1 MRRDSRIGMAIGG
14 VLVAVLLVYAVVVPK
29 NNKKKVTL
37 DTSGIQ
43 AQPTSDSDTTTAAG
57 GGSVSQ
63 ANATTANPP
72 APAADPNTAKPSG
85 SDKPET
91 KIYPDREGDTAPAT
105 GNSASG
111 TKWAELLAA
120 DHVDGATHDTSLDT
134 GSGDTSSRGNGTTL
148 IDPPLEPTHSS
159 PTTRPGSST
168 STLTASTHRVASGET
183 FSSIAQAYYGDAKY
197 AGKIA
202 KANPNIDARRLRP
215 GMTIHLPGKGDAVE
229 AASSEPGAASH
240 AKHGLVKVV
249 ADNSKE
255 YVVRSGDNLYKIS
268 MRLYGRGD
276 KADSIYQ
283 LNKEQMGNDAG
294 RLKVGM
300 VLKLPQAP
308 TSSASARE

>member
-37 DTSGIQ
+37 DTTGIQ
-43 AQPTSDSDTTTAAG
+43 AQATSDSDISAAG

-63 ANATTANPP
+63 PNISTANLPTP
-72 APAADPNTAKPSG
+72 ASDPGATKTSKTE
-85 SDKPET
+85 KPESH
-91 KIYPDREGDTAPAT
+91 IYPDREGDSAPAS
-105 GNSASG
+105 GNNASG

-120 DHVDGATHDTSLDT
+120 DHVDGFTP
-134 GSGDTSSRGNGTTL
+134 SGDTAKRETTDEVSSNTDTALKPNVINVAKPNTSATTQ
-148 IDPPLEPTHSS
+148 PSS
-159 PTTRPGSST
+159 NLS
-168 STLTASTHRVASGET
+168 ASTHRVAAGET
-183 FSSIAQAYYGDAKY
+183 FSSIAQAYYGDSKY

-202 KANPNIDARRLRP
+202 KANPNVDARRLRP

-229 AASSEPGAASH
+229 TASTDSGATTH

-249 ADNSKE
+249 ADSTKE

-283 LNKEQMGNDAG
+283 LNKEQMGSDAG

-300 VLKLPQAP
+300 VLKLPQPP

>member
-1 MRRDSRIGMAIGG
+1 MAIGG

-37 DTSGIQ
+37 DTTGIQ
-43 AQPTSDSDTTTAAG
+43 AQPTSDGDTSAVG
-57 GGSVSQ
+57 GGSVSPT
-63 ANATTANPP
+63 NTTTANP
-72 APAADPNTAKPSG
+72 APAVDPGAAKPNG
-85 SDKPET
+85 NDKPET
-91 KIYPDREGDTAPAT
+91 KIYPDREGDNAPAT
-105 GNSASG
+105 GNNASG

-120 DHVDGATHDTSLDT
+120 DHIDGVSPT
-134 GSGDTSSRGNGTTL
+134 SGDTEKHELANGGTVNV
-148 IDPPLEPTHSS
+148 DPPLDTPRSS

-168 STLTASTHRVASGET
+168 STLTASTHKVASGET

-229 AASSEPGAASH
+229 AASTESGSSSH

-249 ADNSKE
+249 ADNTKE

>member
-14 VLVAVLLVYAVVVPK
+14 VLVAVLLAYAVVVPK

-37 DTSGIQ
+37 DTTGIQ
-43 AQPTSDSDTTTAAG
+43 AQPTSDSDTTSAAG

-63 ANATTANPP
+63 PNTSTANPP
-72 APAADPNTAKPSG
+72 APAADPAAAKPIG
-85 SDKPET
+85 SDKSET
-91 KIYPDREGDTAPAT
+91 RIYPDREGDSAPAA
-105 GNSASG
+105 GNNASG

-120 DHVDGATHDTSLDT
+120 DHVDGATHDTSIDA
-134 GSGDTSSRGNGTTL
+134 GSRDTSNRGNGTTFV
-148 IDPPLEPTHSS
+148 DPPLDTPRSS
-159 PTTRPGSST
+159 PTTRPGT
-168 STLTASTHRVASGET
+168 STLTASSHRVASGET

-197 AGKIA
+197 AGRIA
-202 KANPNIDARRLRP
+202 RANPNIDPRRIRP
-215 GMTIHLPGKGDAVE
+215 GMTIRLPGKSDAVE
-229 AASSEPGAASH
+229 SASSDSTSSSH
-240 AKHGLVKVV
+240 ARHGLVKVI
-249 ADNSKE
+249 ADNTKE

>member
-37 DTSGIQ
+37 DTTGIQ
-43 AQPTSDSDTTTAAG
+43 AQATSDSDTSAAG

-63 ANATTANPP
+63 VNTSTANLPTP
-72 APAADPNTAKPSG
+72 ASDPGATKTSKTE
-85 SDKPET
+85 KPESH
-91 KIYPDREGDTAPAT
+91 IYPDREGDSAPAS
-105 GNSASG
+105 GNNASG

-120 DHVDGATHDTSLDT
+120 DHVDGVTPPVDSAKREAPTDEVSSNTIKPNAINVAKPNNSATTQP
-134 GSGDTSSRGNGTTL
+134 SSNL
-148 IDPPLEPTHSS
+148 A
-159 PTTRPGSST
+159 
-168 STLTASTHRVASGET
+168 ASTHRVAAGET
-183 FSSIAQAYYGDAKY
+183 FSSIAQAYYGDSKY

-202 KANPNIDARRLRP
+202 KANPNVDARRLRP

-229 AASSEPGAASH
+229 TASTDSGASTH

-249 ADNSKE
+249 ADNTKE

-300 VLKLPQAP
+300 VLKLPQPP

>member
-72 APAADPNTAKPSG
+72 TSTGDPGAAKPSG
-85 SDKPET
+85 DKPET
-91 KIYPDREGDTAPAT
+91 KIYPDREGDSAPAT
-105 GNSASG
+105 GNNASG

-134 GSGDTSSRGNGTTL
+134 GSRDTSSRGNGTTL

-168 STLTASTHRVASGET
+168 STLTASTHKVASGET

-215 GMTIHLPGKGDAVE
+215 GMTIRLPGKGDAVE
-229 AASSEPGAASH
+229 AASSESGSASH

>member
-29 NNKKKVTL
+29 NSKKKVTL
-37 DTSGIQ
+37 DTTGIQ
-43 AQPTSDSDTTTAAG
+43 AQNTSDSDTSTAAG

-63 ANATTANPP
+63 ANTSTANPP
-72 APAADPNTAKPSG
+72 AQAADSNAGKTGG

-91 KIYPDREGDTAPAT
+91 KIYPDREGDTAPAPA
-105 GNSASG
+105 NNASG

-120 DHVDGATHDTSLDT
+120 DHIDGVSPT
-134 GSGDTSSRGNGTTL
+134 SGDTEKHEIASGGTVNV
-148 IDPPLEPTHSS
+148 DPPIDTPRSS
-159 PTTRPGSST
+159 PTTRPGSF
-168 STLTASTHRVASGET
+168 TLAASTHKVASGET
-183 FSSIAQAYYGDAKY
+183 YSSIAQAYYGDAKY

-215 GMTIHLPGKGDAVE
+215 GMTIRLPGKGDAE
-229 AASSEPGAASH
+229 TTSTDSTSNSR

-249 ADNSKE
+249 ADNTKE

>member
-43 AQPTSDSDTTTAAG
+43 AQPTSDSDPTSAAG

-63 ANATTANPP
+63 GNTTANQP
-72 APAADPNTAKPSG
+72 APAADPNAGKTGG

-105 GNSASG
+105 GNGASG

-120 DHVDGATHDTSLDT
+120 DHIDGVSPK
-134 GSGDTSSRGNGTTL
+134 SGDTEKHELASGGTVNV
-148 IDPPLEPTHSS
+148 DPPLDTPRSS
-159 PTTRPGSST
+159 PSTRPGSST
-168 STLTASTHRVASGET
+168 STLTASTHKVASGET

-229 AASSEPGAASH
+229 SASSDSTSNSRAR
-240 AKHGLVKVV
+240 HGLVKVV
-249 ADNSKE
+249 ADNTRE

>member
-37 DTSGIQ
+37 DTTGIQ
-43 AQPTSDSDTTTAAG
+43 AQSTSDSDTTTAAG

-63 ANATTANPP
+63 ANTTANQP
-72 APAADPNTAKPSG
+72 APAADPNAAKPSG

-120 DHVDGATHDTSLDT
+120 DHVDGVTPTNDT
-134 GSGDTSSRGNGTTL
+134 GNRNTVKPGPGVY
-148 IDPPLEPTHSS
+148 IDPPLPESTGSGPA
-159 PTTRPGSST
+159 TRPGSST
-168 STLTASTHRVASGET
+168 STVTASTHKVASGET

-215 GMTIHLPGKGDAVE
+215 GMTIRLPGKGDAAE
-229 AASSEPGAASH
+229 SASSDSNASNH

-249 ADNSKE
+249 ADNTKE

>member
-29 NNKKKVTL
+29 DNKKKVTL

-43 AQPTSDSDTTTAAG
+43 AQPTSDSDTTIAAG
-57 GGSVSQ
+57 GGSASQ
-63 ANATTANPP
+63 GNTSTANQS
-72 APAADPNTAKPSG
+72 AQAADPNAAKPSG

-105 GNSASG
+105 GNNASG

-120 DHVDGATHDTSLDT
+120 DHIDGVSPT
-134 GSGDTSSRGNGTTL
+134 SGDTEKHELANGGTVNV
-148 IDPPLEPTHSS
+148 DPPLDTPRSS

-168 STLTASTHRVASGET
+168 STLAASSHKVASGET

-215 GMTIHLPGKGDAVE
+215 GMTIRLPGKGDAE
-229 AASSEPGAASH
+229 TTSTDSTSNSR

-249 ADNSKE
+249 ADNTKE